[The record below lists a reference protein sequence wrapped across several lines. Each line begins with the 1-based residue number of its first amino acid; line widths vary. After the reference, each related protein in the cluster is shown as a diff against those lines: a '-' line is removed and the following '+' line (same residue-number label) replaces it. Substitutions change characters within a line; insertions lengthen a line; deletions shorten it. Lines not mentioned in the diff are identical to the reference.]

1 MSNYLQIEIQI
12 VNFEAAD
19 ILVADLSEIGFYAFE
34 QEENKL
40 LAYIKEKDFD
50 EEKVKKIL
58 PENQIYN
65 KTIIEDKNWNEQWE
79 RDFQPVVI
87 NDFAA
92 IRAHFHQPLKNV
104 KHDIIITPKMS
115 FGTGHHATTFLMVEL
130 METISFEEK
139 SVLDFGTGTGVLA
152 ILAQKL
158 GGQKV
163 FAIDNDEWSI
173 NNTWENVHANACSN
187 IIVEKRED
195 LEGMATVDIV
205 LANINL
211 NVLSQFS
218 SSIKELLQPGSFLLV
233 SGFLVKDD
241 DRIQTIFDKNDFVK
255 VSALERDGW
264 LAVLFRRLVN

>member
-1 MSNYLQIEIQI
+1 MSNYLQIEIET

-19 ILVADLSEIGFYAFE
+19 ILVADLSEIGFYAFQ

-50 EEKVKKIL
+50 EEKLKEAL
-58 PENQIYN
+58 ADNQNYS
-65 KTIIEDKNWNEQWE
+65 KTIIEDKNWNQQWE
-79 RDFQPVVI
+79 TDFQPVIVK
-87 NDFAA
+87 DFAA
-92 IRAHFHQPLKNV
+92 IRADFHKPVKNV
-104 KHDIIITPKMS
+104 RHDIIITPKMS

-130 METISFEEK
+130 METVSFEEK

-152 ILAQKL
+152 ILAEKL
-158 GGQKV
+158 GAQKV
-163 FAIDNDEWSI
+163 MAIDNDEWSI
-173 NNTWENVHANACSN
+173 NNTRENINANGCKN
-187 IIVEKRED
+187 IFVEKREN
-195 LEGMATVDIV
+195 LEGMTGVDIV

-218 SSIKELLQPGSFLLV
+218 SSIKKLLQPGSLLLV

-241 DRIQTIFDKNDFVK
+241 DRIQTIFDKNIFVK
-255 VSALERDGW
+255 VAALQRDGW